1 MTGLAR
7 VLQLMTNKKAPLT
20 GGGMGAGQIVS
31 AL

>member
-1 MTGLAR
+1 MGRKTKFL
-7 VLQLMTNKKAPLT
+7 LTLTNKKAPLT